1 MYAMMT
7 LRESLVKRLDAL
19 TDAQVAAL
27 LQVVEAF
34 EPSNGHAKPLAEYDE
49 AKDHAIGFITGPTDF
64 ARRAE
69 EILSDDIRPKSG
81 WTQKEQE

>member
-1 MYAMMT
+1 MNT
-7 LRESLVKRLDAL
+7 VRESLVKRLDAL

-34 EPSNGHAKPLAEYDE
+34 EQTNGQGEPLEEYDE
-49 AKDHAIGFITGPTDF
+49 SKDPAIGFISGPTDF

-69 EILSDDIRPKSG
+69 EILSEDIRPKSG
-81 WTQKEQE
+81 WTQKEEE